1 MEDVPLPA
9 LFEQARKIHNSAT
22 ATASAADQVVKK
34 GCEALHRCEDMVNNL
49 GLFSPNETKEDI
61 STTNLKYILV
71 PFYLAELTEKLAQ
84 DDRIHILK
92 ASQAKLKEFISF
104 CEAMELVPKEELE
117 SYIEGASKT
126 VADQRARKIARFKRQ
141 RAAESKLLE
150 IKEQKERRGRST
162 KAAALSTPVEAGEE
176 EVLDDDGEEEREA
189 WITTISLAICKAL
202 DLLDMLKKEEEMLS
216 AVKDR
221 QSKDGDKEFSKDVLD
236 ERAKKAEAW
245 HHDSAVRARYTK
257 PSPPI
262 TCATFAQDV
271 LEGRAKASQAHD
283 HKHQPLIFGP
293 ASLVNGNITTERERM
308 AAQVFQPSHRGA
320 RESDLT
326 GMGEKEV
333 SVLDRV
339 SCDNKSDTESM
350 YPMYFGVSCAFFAL
364 QVLTEEPQV
373 EVERWSKIRDTMLQG
388 SAQLL
393 GLVVWKLQKGMP
405 NGVEG
410 LCKLKIAEREIENLK
425 RMRHEDAK
433 ANEKVVGIFA
443 AQEQSWLS
451 ERRRLRQQIGALLSE
466 LRVLERNKDAAIS
479 EMNQKLK
486 EMQALVESRDNEI
499 EKEEQKR
506 KELEEKLNKV
516 ERDAEEMRESARREA
531 QEHSSDLRKHK
542 TAFIELVSNQR
553 QLEAELGRTVKQV
566 EATRQELALAAENKE
581 ESDLMA
587 QKLSLEIT
595 KFHKDLEQKDKI
607 LSAML
612 RKSKLDTAE
621 KQMLLKEVKLSKAR
635 RKQAEQETQRWKAV
649 SEGKHERHSL
659 KSMLVNLSSRMD
671 VFPGSRGMQH
681 SFTGSSHIA
690 NEPDQL
696 SPFPDHYL
704 QQRNGDLSIP
714 ANAKRLEDW
723 VRAEAERY
731 ATLIEQRHHLEL
743 DAFAEQLR
751 LKDEKLEAFRWQ
763 LLRTELEMKQ
773 MRAHVEGQVKDVTQL
788 RHDKMRLE
796 TLLLER
802 EDELTS
808 LKEQFVSKLRPL
820 KNNSNLP
827 PQSSELAQ
835 YAVWS
840 RVKVVKRKPGEK
852 VLETMET
859 LVEEDCE
866 KEVQCLPHDQL
877 NSANLLVQSQENEIE
892 EEKGVSRED
901 SPTPMQNQSPNKV
914 EADASE
920 KIASTSQT
928 LSTTKQSLWKMDLH
942 ALGIS
947 YKIKRLNQQLVLVER
962 LTGRQANDEQAE
974 INDDSK
980 VGMKAY
986 LSLTTLLNKQ
996 VGRYQSLQE
1005 KTDDLCKRMHENDLY
1020 ANRGDVNAAREKEK
1034 TSTLEHFL
1042 EETFQLQRY
1051 IVATGQKLM
1060 EIQSKIVSGF
1070 VGVAEEMEK
1079 GSGID
1084 MNRFA
1089 DSIRN
1094 LFHEVQRGLE
1104 VRTAR
1109 IIGDLEGTLAREG
1122 MTCLRR

>member
-1 MEDVPLPA
+1 
-9 LFEQARKIHNSAT
+9 
-22 ATASAADQVVKK
+22 
-34 GCEALHRCEDMVNNL
+34 
-49 GLFSPNETKEDI
+49 
-61 STTNLKYILV
+61 
-71 PFYLAELTEKLAQ
+71 
-84 DDRIHILK
+84 
-92 ASQAKLKEFISF
+92 
-104 CEAMELVPKEELE
+104 
-117 SYIEGASKT
+117 
-126 VADQRARKIARFKRQ
+126 
-141 RAAESKLLE
+141 
-150 IKEQKERRGRST
+150 
-162 KAAALSTPVEAGEE
+162 
-176 EVLDDDGEEEREA
+176 
-189 WITTISLAICKAL
+189 
-202 DLLDMLKKEEEMLS
+202 
-216 AVKDR
+216 
-221 QSKDGDKEFSKDVLD
+221 
-236 ERAKKAEAW
+236 
-245 HHDSAVRARYTK
+245 
-257 PSPPI
+257 
-262 TCATFAQDV
+262 
-271 LEGRAKASQAHD
+271 
-283 HKHQPLIFGP
+283 
-293 ASLVNGNITTERERM
+293 
-308 AAQVFQPSHRGA
+308 
-320 RESDLT
+320 
-326 GMGEKEV
+326 MGEKEI

-339 SCDNKSDTESM
+339 GCDNKSDTESM
-350 YPMYFGVSCAFFAL
+350 YPVYFGVSCAFFAL
-364 QVLTEEPQV
+364 QVLSEPQV
-373 EVERWSKIRDTMLQG
+373 EVKRWSKIRDTMLQG

-393 GLVVWKLQKGMP
+393 GLIVWKVQKGMP
-405 NGVEG
+405 NGGEG
-410 LCKLKIAEREIENLK
+410 KLRIAEREIENLK
-425 RMRHEDAK
+425 KMRHEDAK

-451 ERRRLRQQIGALLSE
+451 ERRRLRQQNGALLSE
-466 LRVLERNKDAAIS
+466 LRVFEKSKDAAIS
-479 EMNQKLK
+479 ELNQKLK
-486 EMQALVESRDNEI
+486 DMEALVESRDKEI
-499 EKEEQKR
+499 EQEEQKR
-506 KELEEKLNKV
+506 KELEEKLTKA

-553 QLEAELGRTVKQV
+553 QLEAELGRAAKQV
-566 EATRQELALAAENKE
+566 EATRQELASVVEKKE

-635 RKQAEQETQRWKAV
+635 RKHAEQETERWKAV

-671 VFPGSRGMQH
+671 VFPGTRGMRH
-681 SFTGSSHIA
+681 SSTGSSHIA

-696 SPFPDHYL
+696 SPFSDHYL
-704 QQRNGDLSIP
+704 QQRNGDLPIP

-723 VRAEAERY
+723 MRAEAERY
-731 ATLIEQRHHLEL
+731 ATLIEQRHRLEL
-743 DAFAEQLR
+743 DAFAEQMQ

-763 LLRTELEMKQ
+763 LLRTELETKQ
-773 MRAHVEGQVKDVTQL
+773 LQAHVEGLVKDVTQL

-835 YAVWS
+835 DAVWS

-852 VLETMET
+852 VLEMMET
-859 LVEEDCE
+859 LIEEDCE

-877 NSANLLVQSQENEIE
+877 NSANLLVQSPENEIA
-892 EEKGVSRED
+892 EEKGIPRED

-928 LSTTKQSLWKMDLH
+928 FSTTQQSLWKMDLH

-947 YKIKRLNQQLVLVER
+947 YKIKRLKQQLVLVER

-974 INDDSK
+974 ITDDSK
-980 VGMKAY
+980 VGIKAY

-1020 ANRGDVNAAREKEK
+1020 ANRGDVNAARAKEK

-1051 IVATGQKLM
+1051 IVATGQKLL

-1079 GSGID
+1079 SSGID

-1122 MTCLRR
+1122 MICLRR

>member
-1 MEDVPLPA
+1 
-9 LFEQARKIHNSAT
+9 
-22 ATASAADQVVKK
+22 
-34 GCEALHRCEDMVNNL
+34 
-49 GLFSPNETKEDI
+49 
-61 STTNLKYILV
+61 
-71 PFYLAELTEKLAQ
+71 
-84 DDRIHILK
+84 
-92 ASQAKLKEFISF
+92 
-104 CEAMELVPKEELE
+104 
-117 SYIEGASKT
+117 
-126 VADQRARKIARFKRQ
+126 
-141 RAAESKLLE
+141 
-150 IKEQKERRGRST
+150 
-162 KAAALSTPVEAGEE
+162 
-176 EVLDDDGEEEREA
+176 
-189 WITTISLAICKAL
+189 
-202 DLLDMLKKEEEMLS
+202 
-216 AVKDR
+216 
-221 QSKDGDKEFSKDVLD
+221 
-236 ERAKKAEAW
+236 
-245 HHDSAVRARYTK
+245 
-257 PSPPI
+257 
-262 TCATFAQDV
+262 
-271 LEGRAKASQAHD
+271 
-283 HKHQPLIFGP
+283 
-293 ASLVNGNITTERERM
+293 
-308 AAQVFQPSHRGA
+308 
-320 RESDLT
+320 
-326 GMGEKEV
+326 MGEKEI
-333 SVLDRV
+333 SVLDNRV
-339 SCDNKSDTESM
+339 RCHNNSDTESM
-350 YPMYFGVSCAFFAL
+350 YSMCFGVSCAFFAL
-364 QVLTEEPQV
+364 QVLTEPPI
-373 EVERWSKIRDTMLQG
+373 EVQRWSKIRDTMLQG

-393 GLVVWKLQKGMP
+393 GLIVWKVQKGML
-405 NGVEG
+405 NGGE
-410 LCKLKIAEREIENLK
+410 CRLKSAEREIENLK
-425 RMRHEDAK
+425 KMRHEDAK

-451 ERRRLRQQIGALLSE
+451 ERRRLRQQIGALLSQ
-466 LRVLERNKDAAIS
+466 LRVFEKNKDAAIS
-479 EMNQKLK
+479 ELNQKLK
-486 EMQALVESRDNEI
+486 DMEALAESRD
-499 EKEEQKR
+499 KETEQEGKKR
-506 KELEEKLNKV
+506 KELEEKLNKF

-531 QEHSSDLRKHK
+531 QEHSCDLRKHK

-553 QLEAELGRTVKQV
+553 QLEAELSRAVKQV
-566 EATRQELALAAENKE
+566 EATRQELASVMENKE

-612 RKSKLDTAE
+612 RKSKVDAAE

-635 RKQAEQETQRWKAV
+635 RKQAEQETQKWKAV

-671 VFPGSRGMQH
+671 VFPSGRGMQH
-681 SFTGSSHIA
+681 SSTGSSHIE

-696 SPFPDHYL
+696 SPFPHYL
-704 QQRNGDLSIP
+704 QQRNGDLAIP
-714 ANAKRLEDW
+714 ANAKRLEGW
-723 VRAEAERY
+723 MRAEAERY

-743 DAFAEQLR
+743 DAFAEQMQ

-773 MRAHVEGQVKDVTQL
+773 MQAHVEGLVKDVTQL

-808 LKEQFVSKLRPL
+808 LKEQFASKLRPL
-820 KNNSNLP
+820 NYSRNNSNLP

-835 YAVWS
+835 DAVWS
-840 RVKVVKRKPGEK
+840 KVKVVKRKPGEN
-852 VLETMET
+852 VQEMMET

-866 KEVQCLPHDQL
+866 KEVQCLPHDRL
-877 NSANLLVQSQENEIE
+877 KSSNLLVQSPENEIE

-901 SPTPMQNQSPNKV
+901 SLPMQNQSPNKV
-914 EADASE
+914 EADTSE
-920 KIASTSQT
+920 KMASTSQT
-928 LSTTKQSLWKMDLH
+928 LSTSKQSLWKMDLH
-942 ALGIS
+942 ALGVS
-947 YKIKRLNQQLVLVER
+947 YKIKRLKQQLVLVER
-962 LTGRQANDEQAE
+962 LTGRKANDEQAE
-974 INDDSK
+974 ITDDSN

-1020 ANRGDVNAAREKEK
+1020 ANRGEAYASRAKEK

-1079 GSGID
+1079 SSGID

-1104 VRTAR
+1104 VRTSR

>member
-1 MEDVPLPA
+1 M
-9 LFEQARKIHNSAT
+9 S
-22 ATASAADQVVKK
+22 
-34 GCEALHRCEDMVNNL
+34 
-49 GLFSPNETKEDI
+49 
-61 STTNLKYILV
+61 
-71 PFYLAELTEKLAQ
+71 
-84 DDRIHILK
+84 
-92 ASQAKLKEFISF
+92 
-104 CEAMELVPKEELE
+104 
-117 SYIEGASKT
+117 
-126 VADQRARKIARFKRQ
+126 
-141 RAAESKLLE
+141 
-150 IKEQKERRGRST
+150 
-162 KAAALSTPVEAGEE
+162 
-176 EVLDDDGEEEREA
+176 
-189 WITTISLAICKAL
+189 
-202 DLLDMLKKEEEMLS
+202 
-216 AVKDR
+216 
-221 QSKDGDKEFSKDVLD
+221 
-236 ERAKKAEAW
+236 
-245 HHDSAVRARYTK
+245 
-257 PSPPI
+257 
-262 TCATFAQDV
+262 
-271 LEGRAKASQAHD
+271 
-283 HKHQPLIFGP
+283 
-293 ASLVNGNITTERERM
+293 
-308 AAQVFQPSHRGA
+308 
-320 RESDLT
+320 
-326 GMGEKEV
+326 EKEI

-339 SCDNKSDTESM
+339 GCDTESM
-350 YPMYFGVSCAFFAL
+350 YPICFGVSCAFFAL
-364 QVLTEEPQV
+364 EVLTEPQV

-393 GLVVWKLQKGMP
+393 GLIVWKVQKRVP
-405 NGVEG
+405 NGGE
-410 LCKLKIAEREIENLK
+410 CKLRSAEREIENLK

-443 AQEQSWLS
+443 AQEQSWLC
-451 ERRRLRQQIGALLSE
+451 ERRALRQQIGALLNE
-466 LRVLERNKDAAIS
+466 LRVFEKIKGATIS
-479 EMNQKLK
+479 ELNQKLK
-486 EMQALVESRDNEI
+486 DMEALVESRDKEI
-499 EKEEQKR
+499 EQEVNKR
-506 KELEEKLNKV
+506 KELEEKLTIV
-516 ERDAEEMRESARREA
+516 ERDADEMRESAKREA
-531 QEHSSDLRKHK
+531 QEHSFDLRKHK

-553 QLEAELGRTVKQV
+553 QLEAELGRAVKQV
-566 EATRQELALAAENKE
+566 EATRQELASVVEKKE

-587 QKLSLEIT
+587 QKLSLEIA

-635 RKQAEQETQRWKAV
+635 RKHAEQETQRWKAV

-671 VFPGSRGMQH
+671 VFPGTRGVQH
-681 SFTGSSHIA
+681 SSTGSSHIA
-690 NEPDQL
+690 NESDQL

-704 QQRNGDLSIP
+704 QQRSGDLSIP
-714 ANAKRLEDW
+714 ANAKRVEDW
-723 VRAEAERY
+723 MRAEAERY

-743 DAFAEQLR
+743 DAFAEQMQ

-763 LLRTELEMKQ
+763 LLRTELEAKQ
-773 MRAHVEGQVKDVTQL
+773 LQAHVEGLVKDVTQL

-802 EDELTS
+802 DDELTS
-808 LKEQFVSKLRPL
+808 LKDQFVSKLRPL

-827 PQSSELAQ
+827 THSSELAQ
-835 YAVWS
+835 DAVWS

-852 VLETMET
+852 VLEMMVTS
-859 LVEEDCE
+859 VEEGCE
-866 KEVQCLPHDQL
+866 KEVHCLPHDQL
-877 NSANLLVQSQENEIE
+877 SSANLLVQSPENEIE
-892 EEKGVSRED
+892 EERGVSRED
-901 SPTPMQNQSPNKV
+901 IPSPFQNLRPKKA

-947 YKIKRLNQQLVLVER
+947 YKIKRLKQQLVLVER

-974 INDDSK
+974 MLDDSK

-1005 KTDDLCKRMHENDLY
+1005 RTDDLCKRMHENDLY
-1020 ANRGDVNAAREKEK
+1020 ANRGDVNATRAKEK

-1079 GSGID
+1079 SSGID

-1089 DSIRN
+1089 DSIKN

-1104 VRTAR
+1104 VRTSR

>member
-1 MEDVPLPA
+1 
-9 LFEQARKIHNSAT
+9 
-22 ATASAADQVVKK
+22 
-34 GCEALHRCEDMVNNL
+34 
-49 GLFSPNETKEDI
+49 
-61 STTNLKYILV
+61 
-71 PFYLAELTEKLAQ
+71 
-84 DDRIHILK
+84 
-92 ASQAKLKEFISF
+92 
-104 CEAMELVPKEELE
+104 
-117 SYIEGASKT
+117 
-126 VADQRARKIARFKRQ
+126 
-141 RAAESKLLE
+141 
-150 IKEQKERRGRST
+150 
-162 KAAALSTPVEAGEE
+162 
-176 EVLDDDGEEEREA
+176 
-189 WITTISLAICKAL
+189 
-202 DLLDMLKKEEEMLS
+202 
-216 AVKDR
+216 
-221 QSKDGDKEFSKDVLD
+221 
-236 ERAKKAEAW
+236 
-245 HHDSAVRARYTK
+245 
-257 PSPPI
+257 
-262 TCATFAQDV
+262 
-271 LEGRAKASQAHD
+271 
-283 HKHQPLIFGP
+283 
-293 ASLVNGNITTERERM
+293 
-308 AAQVFQPSHRGA
+308 
-320 RESDLT
+320 
-326 GMGEKEV
+326 MGEKEI

-339 SCDNKSDTESM
+339 GCDTESM

-364 QVLTEEPQV
+364 QVLTEPQV
-373 EVERWSKIRDTMLQG
+373 EVQRWSKIRDTMLQG
-388 SAQLL
+388 SAQIL
-393 GLVVWKLQKGMP
+393 GLIVWKVQKGVP
-405 NGVEG
+405 NGGE
-410 LCKLKIAEREIENLK
+410 CKLRSAEREIENLK

-466 LRVLERNKDAAIS
+466 LRVFEKNKGAAIS
-479 EMNQKLK
+479 ELNQKLRDM
-486 EMQALVESRDNEI
+486 EALVESRDKEI
-499 EKEEQKR
+499 EQEEKKR
-506 KELEEKLNKV
+506 KELEEKLTKV
-516 ERDAEEMRESARREA
+516 ERDADEMRESARREA

-553 QLEAELGRTVKQV
+553 QLEAELGRAVKQV
-566 EATRQELALAAENKE
+566 EATRQELASVVEKKE

-587 QKLSLEIT
+587 QKLSLEIA

-635 RKQAEQETQRWKAV
+635 RKHAEQETQRWKAV

-671 VFPGSRGMQH
+671 VFPGATRGMQH
-681 SFTGSSHIA
+681 SSTGSSHIA
-690 NEPDQL
+690 NEPDQF

-704 QQRNGDLSIP
+704 QERNGDVSIP
-714 ANAKRLEDW
+714 ANAKRVEDW
-723 VRAEAERY
+723 MRAEAERY

-743 DAFAEQLR
+743 DAFAEQMQ

-763 LLRTELEMKQ
+763 LLRTELEAKQ
-773 MRAHVEGQVKDVTQL
+773 LQAHVEGLVKDVTQL

-796 TLLLER
+796 SLLLER

-808 LKEQFVSKLRPL
+808 LKDQFVSKPRPL

-835 YAVWS
+835 DAVWS

-852 VLETMET
+852 VLEMMET

-866 KEVQCLPHDQL
+866 KEVHCLPHDQL
-877 NSANLLVQSQENEIE
+877 GSANLLVQSPENEIE
-892 EEKGVSRED
+892 EEKCLSRED
-901 SPTPMQNQSPNKV
+901 SPTPMQNQSPYKM

-928 LSTTKQSLWKMDLH
+928 FSTTKQPLWKMDLH

-947 YKIKRLNQQLVLVER
+947 YKIKRLKQQLVLVER

-974 INDDSK
+974 ITDDSK

-1020 ANRGDVNAAREKEK
+1020 ANRGDVNVARAKEK

-1060 EIQSKIVSGF
+1060 EIQSKIISGF

-1079 GSGID
+1079 SSGID

>member
-1 MEDVPLPA
+1 M
-9 LFEQARKIHNSAT
+9 RT
-22 ATASAADQVVKK
+22 Y
-34 GCEALHRCEDMVNNL
+34 CC
-49 GLFSPNETKEDI
+49 
-61 STTNLKYILV
+61 
-71 PFYLAELTEKLAQ
+71 
-84 DDRIHILK
+84 
-92 ASQAKLKEFISF
+92 
-104 CEAMELVPKEELE
+104 
-117 SYIEGASKT
+117 
-126 VADQRARKIARFKRQ
+126 
-141 RAAESKLLE
+141 
-150 IKEQKERRGRST
+150 
-162 KAAALSTPVEAGEE
+162 
-176 EVLDDDGEEEREA
+176 
-189 WITTISLAICKAL
+189 
-202 DLLDMLKKEEEMLS
+202 
-216 AVKDR
+216 
-221 QSKDGDKEFSKDVLD
+221 
-236 ERAKKAEAW
+236 
-245 HHDSAVRARYTK
+245 
-257 PSPPI
+257 
-262 TCATFAQDV
+262 
-271 LEGRAKASQAHD
+271 
-283 HKHQPLIFGP
+283 
-293 ASLVNGNITTERERM
+293 
-308 AAQVFQPSHRGA
+308 RGA

>member
-1 MEDVPLPA
+1 MSYCVLWSPIYSHPSISAVAEVP
-9 LFEQARKIHNSAT
+9 
-22 ATASAADQVVKK
+22 
-34 GCEALHRCEDMVNNL
+34 
-49 GLFSPNETKEDI
+49 
-61 STTNLKYILV
+61 
-71 PFYLAELTEKLAQ
+71 
-84 DDRIHILK
+84 
-92 ASQAKLKEFISF
+92 ASQGI
-104 CEAMELVPKEELE
+104 
-117 SYIEGASKT
+117 
-126 VADQRARKIARFKRQ
+126 Q
-141 RAAESKLLE
+141 
-150 IKEQKERRGRST
+150 
-162 KAAALSTPVEAGEE
+162 
-176 EVLDDDGEEEREA
+176 
-189 WITTISLAICKAL
+189 
-202 DLLDMLKKEEEMLS
+202 
-216 AVKDR
+216 
-221 QSKDGDKEFSKDVLD
+221 
-236 ERAKKAEAW
+236 
-245 HHDSAVRARYTK
+245 
-257 PSPPI
+257 
-262 TCATFAQDV
+262 
-271 LEGRAKASQAHD
+271 
-283 HKHQPLIFGP
+283 
-293 ASLVNGNITTERERM
+293 
-308 AAQVFQPSHRGA
+308 
-320 RESDLT
+320 SDLT
-326 GMGEKEV
+326 GMGEKEI

-339 SCDNKSDTESM
+339 DNKNESSM

-364 QVLTEEPQV
+364 QVLTEPQ
-373 EVERWSKIRDTMLQG
+373 ERWSQIRDTMLQG

-393 GLVVWKLQKGMP
+393 GLIVWRLQ
-405 NGVEG
+405 NGVECR
-410 LCKLKIAEREIENLK
+410 LRSAEREIENLK
-425 RMRHEDAK
+425 SLRHEDAR

-443 AQEQSWLS
+443 AQEQTWLS
-451 ERRRLRQQIGALLSE
+451 ERRRLRQQLGALLSE
-466 LRVLERNKDAAIS
+466 FRVFERNKDAAIS
-479 EMNQKLK
+479 ELNHKLK
-486 EMQALVESRDNEI
+486 DMEALVESRDKEI
-499 EKEEQKR
+499 QQEEHKR
-506 KELEEKLNKV
+506 KELEEKLTKA
-516 ERDAEEMRESARREA
+516 ERDAEEIRESARREA
-531 QEHSSDLRKHK
+531 QEHSCDLRKHK

-553 QLEAELGRTVKQV
+553 QLEAELGRAVKQV
-566 EATRQELALAAENKE
+566 EATRQELASVVEKKE
-581 ESDLMA
+581 ESDLVA

-671 VFPGSRGMQH
+671 VFPGTRAMQH
-681 SFTGSSHIA
+681 GSTGSSHIA
-690 NEPDQL
+690 NEPDQI

-704 QQRNGDLSIP
+704 QQRNGDLCKIKLFKLLDHLFALTICAIILSPAIP
-714 ANAKRLEDW
+714 SNTKRLEDW
-723 VRAEAERY
+723 MRAEAERY
-731 ATLIEQRHHLEL
+731 ATLIEQRHHVEL
-743 DAFAEQLR
+743 DAFAEQMR

-763 LLRTELEMKQ
+763 LLRTELETKQ
-773 MRAHVEGQVKDVTQL
+773 LQAHVEGLVKDVTQL

-808 LKEQFVSKLRPL
+808 LKEQFASKLRHL
-820 KNNSNLP
+820 NCSRNNSSLP

-835 YAVWS
+835 DAVWS

-852 VLETMET
+852 ELEMMET

-866 KEVQCLPHDQL
+866 KEVHCLPNDQL
-877 NSANLLVQSQENEIE
+877 NSANLPVQSPENEIE

-901 SPTPMQNQSPNKV
+901 SHSPTPMQNGSPNEV

-928 LSTTKQSLWKMDLH
+928 FSTIKQSLWKMDLH
-942 ALGIS
+942 ALGVS
-947 YKIKRLNQQLVLVER
+947 YKIKRLKQQLVLVER

-974 INDDSK
+974 VTDDSK

-986 LSLTTLLNKQ
+986 LSLTSLLNKQ

-1020 ANRGDVNAAREKEK
+1020 TNHGDVNGARAKEK
-1034 TSTLEHFL
+1034 TSTLEHYL

-1060 EIQSKIVSGF
+1060 EIQSKIVTGF

-1079 GSGID
+1079 SSGID

-1122 MTCLRR
+1122 MTCWRRWDK

>member
-1 MEDVPLPA
+1 
-9 LFEQARKIHNSAT
+9 
-22 ATASAADQVVKK
+22 
-34 GCEALHRCEDMVNNL
+34 
-49 GLFSPNETKEDI
+49 
-61 STTNLKYILV
+61 
-71 PFYLAELTEKLAQ
+71 
-84 DDRIHILK
+84 
-92 ASQAKLKEFISF
+92 
-104 CEAMELVPKEELE
+104 
-117 SYIEGASKT
+117 
-126 VADQRARKIARFKRQ
+126 
-141 RAAESKLLE
+141 
-150 IKEQKERRGRST
+150 
-162 KAAALSTPVEAGEE
+162 
-176 EVLDDDGEEEREA
+176 
-189 WITTISLAICKAL
+189 
-202 DLLDMLKKEEEMLS
+202 
-216 AVKDR
+216 
-221 QSKDGDKEFSKDVLD
+221 
-236 ERAKKAEAW
+236 
-245 HHDSAVRARYTK
+245 
-257 PSPPI
+257 
-262 TCATFAQDV
+262 
-271 LEGRAKASQAHD
+271 
-283 HKHQPLIFGP
+283 
-293 ASLVNGNITTERERM
+293 
-308 AAQVFQPSHRGA
+308 
-320 RESDLT
+320 
-326 GMGEKEV
+326 MGEKEI
-333 SVLDRV
+333 SVLDNRV
-339 SCDNKSDTESM
+339 RCHNNSDTESM
-350 YPMYFGVSCAFFAL
+350 YSMCFGVSCAFFAL
-364 QVLTEEPQV
+364 QVLTEPQI
-373 EVERWSKIRDTMLQG
+373 EVQRWSKIRDTMLQG

-393 GLVVWKLQKGMP
+393 GLIVWKVQKGMP
-405 NGVEG
+405 NGGE
-410 LCKLKIAEREIENLK
+410 CRLKSAEREIENLK
-425 RMRHEDAK
+425 KMRHEDAK

-451 ERRRLRQQIGALLSE
+451 ERRRLRQQIGALLSQ
-466 LRVLERNKDAAIS
+466 LRVFEKNKDAAIS
-479 EMNQKLK
+479 ELNQKLK
-486 EMQALVESRDNEI
+486 DMEALAESRD
-499 EKEEQKR
+499 KETEQEGKKR
-506 KELEEKLNKV
+506 KELEEKLNKF

-531 QEHSSDLRKHK
+531 QEHSCDLRKHK

-553 QLEAELGRTVKQV
+553 QLEAELSRAVKQV
-566 EATRQELALAAENKE
+566 EATRQELASVMENKE

-612 RKSKLDTAE
+612 RKSKVDAAE

-635 RKQAEQETQRWKAV
+635 RKQAEQETQKWKAV

-671 VFPGSRGMQH
+671 VFPSGRGMQH
-681 SFTGSSHIA
+681 SSTGSSHIE

-696 SPFPDHYL
+696 SPFPHYL
-704 QQRNGDLSIP
+704 QQRNGDLAIP
-714 ANAKRLEDW
+714 ANAKRLEGW
-723 VRAEAERY
+723 MRAEAERY

-743 DAFAEQLR
+743 DAFAEQMQ

-773 MRAHVEGQVKDVTQL
+773 MQAHVEGLVKDVTQL

-808 LKEQFVSKLRPL
+808 LKEQFASKLRPL
-820 KNNSNLP
+820 NYSRNNSNLP

-835 YAVWS
+835 DAVWS
-840 RVKVVKRKPGEK
+840 KVKVVKRKPGEK
-852 VLETMET
+852 VLEMMET

-866 KEVQCLPHDQL
+866 KEVQCLPHDRL
-877 NSANLLVQSQENEIE
+877 KSSNLLVQSPENEIE

-901 SPTPMQNQSPNKV
+901 SPIPMQNQSPNKV
-914 EADASE
+914 EADTSE
-920 KIASTSQT
+920 KMASTSQT
-928 LSTTKQSLWKMDLH
+928 LSTSEQSLWKMDLH
-942 ALGIS
+942 ALGVS
-947 YKIKRLNQQLVLVER
+947 YKIKRLKQQLVLVER
-962 LTGRQANDEQAE
+962 LTGRKANDEQAE
-974 INDDSK
+974 ITDDSS

-1020 ANRGDVNAAREKEK
+1020 ANRGEAYASRAKEK

-1079 GSGID
+1079 SSGID

-1104 VRTAR
+1104 VRTSR